1 VHVATPADLLAYLPR
16 EYKDWRV
23 PTPIAHL
30 VEGDGIALGTVARVK
45 ERPGRMPLVTVDL
58 TDESGAVLAAKF
70 FGRRHLFGR
79 MKPGD
84 RLFVAG
90 RIARPGLMPEMNVTS
105 HRELREGDV
114 YAGEIVPVYPATKD
128 LTSRRIRATIAK
140 NLARL
145 AADAYDGLPPGVV
158 ASRDFPALADAW
170 REVHAPTSPV
180 ALERARKRIV
190 FQEFFAIALAAA
202 LKRAERLLAGGAN
215 AMPAPPDLLDR
226 FEASLPFRFT
236 GAQRRVIG
244 DIWNDMAQTA
254 PMNRLL
260 QGDVGSGKTLVAAAA
275 IVLAAANGM
284 QAALMAPTE
293 ILAQQHADK
302 LTPLLIP
309 FGIATE
315 AVFGSLSP
323 GQKRTARDRLA
334 SGEAT
339 LAVGTHALIE
349 DATTF
354 RNLGLVVVDEQHRF
368 GVEQR
373 ARLRSK
379 SVAPHALAMTATPIP
394 RTLAQVRYADLDISE
409 IDEIPPGRTPI
420 QTFVLRESR
429 KHLAYRFVRQNVER
443 GRQAYV
449 VAPAIE
455 LDEDAEEIVRM
466 TRAVEEYDALRT
478 GVFADLRLG
487 LVHGRMPP
495 REKTDVMARF
505 QRREIDV
512 LVATTVVEVGVDV
525 PNASVMVV
533 LDANRYGLAQLHQLR
548 GRVGRGAAES
558 FCVLVAP
565 DVAADSERLAVLEE
579 TTDGFTIAEED
590 LRIRREG
597 EFAGTA
603 QAGQSGGT
611 LGNIVADFAL
621 YAEAKRDADAI
632 VLFDPDLTRPEHAT
646 LLGLVDR
653 VATARAL
660 RVSS

>member
-1 VHVATPADLLAYLPR
+1 
-16 EYKDWRV
+16 
-23 PTPIAHL
+23 
-30 VEGDGIALGTVARVK
+30 
-45 ERPGRMPLVTVDL
+45 
-58 TDESGAVLAAKF
+58 
-70 FGRRHLFGR
+70 
-79 MKPGD
+79 
-84 RLFVAG
+84 
-90 RIARPGLMPEMNVTS
+90 
-105 HRELREGDV
+105 
-114 YAGEIVPVYPATKD
+114 
-128 LTSRRIRATIAK
+128 
-140 NLARL
+140 
-145 AADAYDGLPPGVV
+145 
-158 ASRDFPALADAW
+158 
-170 REVHAPTSPV
+170 
-180 ALERARKRIV
+180 
-190 FQEFFAIALAAA
+190 
-202 LKRAERLLAGGAN
+202 
-215 AMPAPPDLLDR
+215 
-226 FEASLPFRFT
+226 
-236 GAQRRVIG
+236 
-244 DIWNDMAQTA
+244 
-254 PMNRLL
+254 MNRLV

-275 IVLAAANGM
+275 IILAAANGM

-293 ILAQQHADK
+293 ILAAQHAQK
-302 LTPLLIP
+302 LAPLLVP
-309 FGIATE
+309 FGIMTE
-315 AVFGSLSP
+315 PLFGSLTP
-323 GQKRTARDRLA
+323 GQKRAARERLA

-354 RNLGLVVVDEQHRF
+354 RALGLVVVDEQHRF

-420 QTFVLRESR
+420 VTYVLRESR
-429 KHLAYRFVRQNVER
+429 KHLAYRFARLNVER
-443 GRQAYV
+443 GRQVYV

-455 LDEDAEEIVRM
+455 VDDDAEQIVPM

-478 GVFADLRLG
+478 GVLSDLRLG
-487 LVHGRMPP
+487 LVHGRLPP
-495 REKTDVMARF
+495 REKAEVMERF
-505 QRREIDV
+505 VRGEIDV

-565 DVAADSERLAVLEE
+565 DAAADSERLAVLEE
-579 TTDGFTIAEED
+579 TTDGFKIAEED

-603 QAGQSGGT
+603 QAGASSGT

-621 YAEAKRDADAI
+621 YGEAKKDADRI
-632 VLFDPDLTRPEHAT
+632 VLADPDLARPEHAG
-646 LLGLVDR
+646 LAALVDR
-653 VATARAL
+653 TATARAL

>member
-1 VHVATPADLLAYLPR
+1 MTTPAELLAYLPR

-23 PTPIAHL
+23 PTPIAEL
-30 VEGDGIALGTVARVK
+30 VEGDGIALGTIARVK

-79 MKPGD
+79 MKPGA
-84 RLFVAG
+84 RLFVSG
-90 RIARPGLMPEMNVTS
+90 KVTRLGFVPEMNVTN
-105 HRELREGDV
+105 HRELLDDDIYV
-114 YAGEIVPVYPATKD
+114 GEIVPVYPATKD
-128 LTSRRIRATIAK
+128 LSSRQIRTVIAR
-140 NLARL
+140 NMTTLL
-145 AADAYDGLPPGVV
+145 ETAYDGLPAGVL
-158 ASRDFPALADAW
+158 ASRDFPRLAEAW
-170 REVHAPTSPV
+170 REVHGPTSPP

-202 LKRAERLLAGGAN
+202 LKRAERMLAGGAIPMR
-215 AMPAPPDLLDR
+215 APADLLAR
-226 FEASLPFRFT
+226 FEGSLPFRFT
-236 GAQRRVIG
+236 DAQRRVIG
-244 DIWNDMAQTA
+244 EIFSDMARHA
-254 PMNRLL
+254 PMNRLV

-275 IVLAAANGM
+275 IVLAVANGA

-293 ILAQQHADK
+293 ILAQQHAEK
-302 LTPLLIP
+302 LAPLLIP
-309 FGIATE
+309 FGITTE

-323 GQKRTARDRLA
+323 GRKKLARERLA

-339 LAVGTHALIE
+339 LAIGTHALIE

-379 SVAPHALAMTATPIP
+379 SIAPHAVAMTATPIP
-394 RTLAQVRYADLDISE
+394 RTLAQVRFADLDISE

-420 QTFVLRESR
+420 ATFVLRESR
-429 KHLAYRFVRQNVER
+429 KHLAYRFIRQNVER
-443 GRQAYV
+443 GQQAYI

-455 LDEDAEEIVRM
+455 LDEDAEELVHM
-466 TRAVEEYDALRT
+466 TRAVEEYDELRA

-487 LVHGRMPP
+487 LVHGKLAARDKA
-495 REKTDVMARF
+495 EVMARF
-505 QRREIDV
+505 QRGEVDV

-565 DVAADSERLAVLEE
+565 DAAVDSARLAVLEE
-579 TTDGFTIAEED
+579 TTDGFAIAEED

-603 QAGQSGGT
+603 QAGQAGGT

-632 VLFDPDLTRPEHAT
+632 VARDPDLALPEHAG
-646 LLGLVDR
+646 LAALVDR